1 MSHRRVALSVGLF
14 IIVTSVL
21 ILISFMY
28 VIEKKGL
35 FESQTQY
42 KLIANNAEDIEVG
55 MPILFSGFEIGQVD
69 KLALYED
76 GEVLITISVP
86 KHNTKWMRSDAVF
99 TLDKPLIGKP
109 KITLTSSM
117 QSSPLNTQSI
127 SRMQIK
133 DGINE
138 IISNIQ
144 PVVLELQNI
153 VSNINGLSSSFSD
166 LNASS
171 ASASELAASNLLR
184 STISTFNLALSDI
197 RSLVQNTDKGIS
209 EVRSD
214 IIKPVNNNIKELDAI
229 FKDIN
234 SKLKE
239 IDNTV
244 RIIGQS
250 DKDITT
256 FKDEMNVLLKEVT
269 ELSTRINSVIG
280 EEPKKNIE
288 LP

>member
-1 MSHRRVALSVGLF
+1 MSHRRIALSVGFF
-14 IIVTSVL
+14 IIITSVL
-21 ILISFMY
+21 ILITFMY

-35 FESQTQY
+35 FESHTQY
-42 KLIANNAEDIEVG
+42 RLIATNAEDIEVG

-69 KLALYED
+69 KLSLYEN

-86 KHNTKWMRSDAVF
+86 EHNKKWMRSDAEF

-109 KITLTSSM
+109 KVTLTSSM
-117 QSSPLNTQSI
+117 KNSPLNTKSI
-127 SRMQIK
+127 TRMQIK

-138 IISNIQ
+138 IITNIQ

-153 VSNINGLSSSFSD
+153 VSNVNSLSSSFSD
-166 LNASS
+166 ENTSS
-171 ASASELAASNLLR
+171 SSELSSSNLLR
-184 STISTFNLALSDI
+184 STISSFNLALTDI

-214 IIKPVNNNIKELDAI
+214 IIKPANSSMKELDVI
-229 FKDIN
+229 LKDIN

-239 IDNTV
+239 IDQTV
-244 RIIGQS
+244 RVIGRS

-280 EEPKKNIE
+280 EEPKKSIE